1 MTSKEFVIWL
11 KGFTE
16 GVHQF
21 NVTPK
26 QWDLLKEKLKEV
38 EEAPQSIGVPTPI
51 AVPYTPQYPPYT
63 DPYNP
68 YKVTCD
74 DQYPGVLVAD
84 RVKYGAGTT
93 PLRTSGYSARTDVP
107 YNNSVTLTVTTGSSG
122 IIYTTSGPDVKF
134 TSSTYGATTGS
145 WHYTVGG
152 QFGIKDFSPAD
163 TLDIDGQTTD
173 KTLLND

>member
-38 EEAPQSIGVPTPI
+38 EETPQSIGVPI
-51 AVPYTPQYPPYT
+51 GVPYTPQYPLYT

-74 DQYPGVLVAD
+74 GT
-84 RVKYGAGTT
+84 GTT
-93 PLRTSGYSARTDVP
+93 PIRTSGYSQRTDAINP
-107 YNNSVTLTVTTGSSG
+107 TTLTVTTGSSDV
-122 IIYTTSGPDVKF
+122 IYT
-134 TSSTYGATTGS
+134 STNFSHQSGS

-152 QFGIKDFSPAD
+152 QFGIRDFSPAD

-173 KTLLND
+173 KTLLHD